1 LELLL
6 HGPGWGFQG
15 WWLTLKA
22 LWTAASHSPGLLL
35 LLMLQLPGLFISC
48 SLLFRALAL
57 AAANLTVNEW
67 MNRHRYLYLQHQG
80 GFCNRFDR
88 GPAHNCW

>member
-1 LELLL
+1 MGACVPCLVLLQV
-6 HGPGWGFQG
+6 P
-15 WWLTLKA
+15 A
-22 LWTAASHSPGLLL
+22 
-35 LLMLQLPGLFISC
+35 LFISIP
-48 SLLFRALAL
+48 LLVRALAL

-67 MNRHRYLYLQHQG
+67 VNRHRFLYLQHETA